1 MKKNPFEILGL
12 RSNATKEDI
21 VKKYKTLAREYHPD
35 KNVELS
41 IDEQKEK
48 EEKFKEL
55 SCAFSFLQ
63 NHNFKYSGTTDDFK
77 DYTFKFNFFS
87 KGFSM
92 SGNKISNLFEKI
104 KNIDLDNIADNIW
117 KEVNTIQDLYNQDNE
132 QLEKSIDINI
142 NVNVDILDIYNNVK
156 QKFEIKCIKKC
167 KVCLGLGYDL
177 NTKNKCIDCNGLK
190 IKPESI
196 QLSFN
201 SSIKNKKLKAMG
213 NEEIGK
219 RPGDININVFP
230 KQSNLKFRI
239 IDHYNLFYTLILDLD
254 NPDIKLIINNNEI
267 NNNEINNNI
276 EIILK
281 YKLMYLD
288 LQEKYIEIKNPNI
301 ETVYEYT
308 IENHGLLKPNTE
320 NNRGNLIIQLIDTKN
335 TFEKHINKYSIDKY
349 KKNESIK
356 LYSIE

>member
-12 RSNATKEDI
+12 SKNATKEDI

-55 SCAFSFLQ
+55 SCAFSYLQ
-63 NHNFKYSGTTDDFK
+63 KHNFEYTGTSDDFK

-87 KGFSM
+87 KGFSL

-104 KNIDLDNIADNIW
+104 KHIDLDNIADNIW

-142 NVNVDILDIYNNVK
+142 NVKVDILDIYNDVK

-167 KVCLGLGYDL
+167 KLCLGLGYDL
-177 NTKNKCIDCNGLK
+177 NTKNKCIECNGLK
-190 IKPESI
+190 IKPESL

-201 SSIKNKKLKAMG
+201 SSIKNKKLKGMG

-239 IDHYNLFYTLILDLD
+239 IDHYNLFYTIILDLD
-254 NPDIKLIINNNEI
+254 NPDIEITISNNTPNDI
-267 NNNEINNNI
+267 QIS
-276 EIILK
+276 LK

-288 LQEKYIEIKNPNI
+288 LQERYIEIKNPKI
-301 ETVYEYT
+301 ETISEYI

-320 NNRGNLIIQLIDTKN
+320 NNRGDLIIQLIDIKN
-335 TFEKHINKYSIDKY
+335 TIEKYIEKYSIDKY
-349 KKNESIK
+349 NKNESIR